1 MVKTYHNFRLRVKI
15 ILFDFE
21 GQNQLGNSVEGTG
34 PPVDTDGRGLF
45 YQPNSG
51 YPQKSPSTDLIHHF
65 NYPNSKNFENV
76 PFVYERNENE
86 AVTSGR
92 PAQHQVRSNLPGIAQ
107 NSENM
112 GIRVQSH
119 QITPEYRQPYQSNGN
134 FNGGLAS
141 QTNFNAPPY
150 KVPYQDMGRSAA
162 IETVR
167 GMFNNQT
174 LNDRGSVYPMQ
185 RHTPSYDYDYSQSN
199 RGGTYNHE
207 ERNYISQEERQNYWE
222 NPVRNVFNYRND
234 ESNHRTYGSYTDM
247 DTNFQT
253 RHHYT
258 MENPPFDRNSMQP
271 GMDPNHQVRENRTP
285 TLQRNAGYGFNGP
298 EIQQRVQNF
307 PQQGGRSRQGFNK
320 IKPPVFDGSY
330 EEWPY
335 FKRLFLE
342 AFKSK

>member
-1 MVKTYHNFRLRVKI
+1 MASDSECYPRRSARIKQKSKTTFRGKRTSNDGVFGEKSSEFRENNGILSPENAMGNNPEYASMPYNNVGYPYQEEINQNSGENNGKNLPQFQTSGQNN
-15 ILFDFE
+15 LFDFE

-65 NYPNSKNFENV
+65 NYPNSKNYENV
-76 PFVYERNENE
+76 PFVYKRNENE

-92 PAQHQVRSNLPGIAQ
+92 PAQHRVRSNLPGIAQ

-222 NPVRNVFNYRND
+222 NPVRNGFNYRND
-234 ESNHRTYGSYTDM
+234 ESNHTELWFLY
-247 DTNFQT
+247 
-253 RHHYT
+253 
-258 MENPPFDRNSMQP
+258 
-271 GMDPNHQVRENRTP
+271 
-285 TLQRNAGYGFNGP
+285 GYGYKFSN
-298 EIQQRVQNF
+298 
-307 PQQGGRSRQGFNK
+307 
-320 IKPPVFDGSY
+320 
-330 EEWPY
+330 
-335 FKRLFLE
+335 
-342 AFKSK
+342 